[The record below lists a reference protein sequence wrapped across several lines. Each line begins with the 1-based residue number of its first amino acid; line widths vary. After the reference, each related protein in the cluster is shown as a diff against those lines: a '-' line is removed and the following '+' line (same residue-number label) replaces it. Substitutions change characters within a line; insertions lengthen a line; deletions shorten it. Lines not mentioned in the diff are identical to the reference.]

1 MVEELMM
8 VVVVRKVEQE
18 VVWNL
23 IFEGFCMILFRLW
36 LVSYCFCTNS
46 PRRVLQ
52 ERSFVVRATSR
63 WRMTYQY
70 EFGL

>member
-8 VVVVRKVEQE
+8 VVVVQKVEQK
-18 VVWNL
+18 VVRNL

-46 PRRVLQ
+46 PRRILR
-52 ERSFVVRATSR
+52 EGSFVLAMVDDVSR
-63 WRMTYQY
+63 
-70 EFGL
+70 